1 MREVTDLRQFSERL
15 AHSTDMAVVCEAGA
29 EALLA
34 ATGGESARVAVLD
47 SAGAFIVWATAGAP
61 SDWLGEARIVAD
73 AGLAGRAAGER
84 RLLVLQA
91 CRVLDE
97 SGESVGQQEPATDL
111 TSIAVPLVV
120 EDRVLG
126 VAQVMGALTDAST
139 TATAATICGLMSV
152 AVDRARLYEQARFEH
167 AMDRVT
173 GLWRYAD
180 FRQRLLE
187 EMERA
192 QRYQTSLSLLR
203 IDVDG
208 FQAINKQSG
217 HRAADNVLADLATIV
232 CASLRAT
239 DVAARIGPDEI
250 ALILPETGSEGAR
263 TAAEHVRKSVEGH
276 SFSAGD
282 QMVPVTVSCGVTPI
296 KRDDSDEDALAAA
309 ERALAQSR
317 AAGGNTVTV
326 AGE

>member
-34 ATGGESARVAVLD
+34 ATGGESVRIAVLD
-47 SAGAFIVWATAGAP
+47 SAGAFIVLAAVGAP
-61 SDWLGEARIVAD
+61 SDWLGEPRIAAD
-73 AGLAGRAAGER
+73 SGLAGRAAGER

-97 SGESVGQQEPATDL
+97 AGESVGRQESATDL
-111 TSIAVPLVV
+111 TSIAIPLLV

-126 VAQVMGALTDAST
+126 VGQVMGAPTDADT
-139 TATAATICGLMSV
+139 TATAATIGGLVSV

-192 QRYQTSLSLLR
+192 GRHQTSLSLLR

-208 FQAINKQSG
+208 FGAINRQIG
-217 HRAADNVLADLATIV
+217 HRAADDLLADLSTIAR
-232 CASLRAT
+232 ASLRAT

-250 ALILPETGSEGAR
+250 ALILPETGTEGAR
-263 TAAEHVRKSVEGH
+263 VAAENLRKRVEEQP
-276 SFSAGD
+276 FRAGD
-282 QMVPVTVSCGVTPI
+282 ETLRVTVSCGGTEVTP
-296 KRDDSDEDALAAA
+296 DYSDEDALEAAGQ
-309 ERALAQSR
+309 ALARSR
-317 AAGGNTVTV
+317 AAGGNTVTL